1 MSRIRLVHNDTL
13 SCEAILRKMP
23 DGGLIIVC
31 QCGDTAEPAP
41 GNRVYAFLSYDGGET

>member
-31 QCGDTAEPAP
+31 
-41 GNRVYAFLSYDGGET
+41 